1 MKLRTIL
8 AASTALSLVAAA
20 PGASA
25 SELYLSVFGGMNL
38 LSDTD
43 GQYVSTFSSSSS
55 SSSVIGSWASDA
67 DTGFVV
73 GGAVGTSLDKWVNG
87 LRVEAEVS
95 FRRNDL
101 GGTYSTTGTIDGNL
115 STFAVMANA
124 WYDFDIGAKVRPYV
138 GGGIGWARMDG
149 DVVSFTSLTAME
161 QTDSGFAWQ
170 IGLGG
175 RYAVGDGVAVGLGYR
190 YFSGPEFASFGA
202 ADSSRL
208 DNDSH
213 AVQLELNIDIK

>member
-43 GQYVSTFSSSSS
+43 GQYVSPTFSSSSS
-55 SSSVIGSWASDA
+55 VIAPWSSDA

-73 GGAVGTSLDKWVNG
+73 GGAVGTSLDKWANG

-101 GGTYSTTGTIDGNL
+101 GGTYSTSGTIDGNL

-149 DVVSFTSLTAME
+149 DVVLFTDSSAME

>member
-43 GQYVSTFSSSSS
+43 GQYVSTFSSSTS

-87 LRVEAEVS
+87 LRVEAGAQGEHKLARGYLPVPVHS
-95 FRRNDL
+95 LHYIPDPGFRKAIARYLDQERR
-101 GGTYSTTGTIDGNL
+101 
-115 STFAVMANA
+115 AVDEQIEEM
-124 WYDFDIGAKVRPYV
+124 
-138 GGGIGWARMDG
+138 
-149 DVVSFTSLTAME
+149 TAYGPFRKAAPPEPE
-161 QTDSGFAWQ
+161 QD
-170 IGLGG
+170 
-175 RYAVGDGVAVGLGYR
+175 
-190 YFSGPEFASFGA
+190 
-202 ADSSRL
+202 
-208 DNDSH
+208 
-213 AVQLELNIDIK
+213 